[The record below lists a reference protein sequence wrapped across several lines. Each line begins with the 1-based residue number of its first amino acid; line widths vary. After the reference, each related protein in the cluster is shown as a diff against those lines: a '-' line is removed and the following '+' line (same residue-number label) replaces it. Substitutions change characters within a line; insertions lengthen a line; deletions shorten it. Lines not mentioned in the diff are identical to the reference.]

1 VRKLPAADPSSCR
14 PTPVL
19 ALDSSRFWL
28 APKRRGYIS
37 RRIASRSRHSLAV
50 MAVESGYTEKSIA
63 PSSSCSSDT
72 TPRHRP
78 MSDRFAF
85 PGRRDP
91 SSSQRSHR
99 RPSRTVG
106 VALPVST
113 TLATTC
119 CRDPAVQSS
128 SIAVARGCRSRAGSS
143 AEAVACAAQRHGSS
157 RVAPSAS
164 RSILARRSVHD
175 RERWAAGFGQRGGP
189 MESWAL
195 AERRSMAS
203 PFAVRRGGRAWKPE
217 LRRSLLSPRDA
228 CGSSASSSAT
238 KPGCLITAP
247 FP

>member
-164 RSILARRSVHD
+164 RSIFARRSVHD
-175 RERWAAGFGQRGGP
+175 RERWAAGFRQRGGP
-189 MESWAL
+189 MESGRW
-195 AERRSMAS
+195 RSGARWQARS
-203 PFAVRRGGRAWKPE
+203 PFAEEAALGSRSFAVPCSAHETRAAARRARAP
-217 LRRSLLSPRDA
+217 RSRVA
-228 CGSSASSSAT
+228 
-238 KPGCLITAP
+238 
-247 FP
+247 